1 MRTIVTDV
9 LIVGSGFGAAAPAL
23 RLSRAGYRVVIVEKG
38 PALDPHREFRQ
49 TQDPGYV
56 TQYIKGLSG
65 DHLNATYAEALG
77 GASGF
82 YEMVSL
88 RTPSKAFKQV
98 DGRGRRLWPASLDR
112 AALDPFYE
120 VAEHMLG
127 IQQIPAN
134 EVPKTGLLFAKLMKN
149 LGYSCDRAPYAV
161 QGCLGSGFCVTGCVY
176 GAKQSLLLNYLPHA
190 WEAGAEVHTDVDAV
204 SIRRLGPDQPSGHGH
219 SLTALRPR
227 YEVICRS
234 TRDPEQGTR
243 FLARLAV
250 LAGGTVGTARLLLA
264 SRKYLPGL
272 SDEVGRNI
280 CFNGSVK
287 VAGLLPDHFPDGDM
301 FTGRSHA
308 GMISYEFLESRGLT
322 IATAKP
328 LPLQLVASARIRLAS
343 DPRDPAYWGQ
353 ANLEL
358 MQRFRRRGIVLFA
371 LGLTPPGGVLTLDRE
386 GEPRL
391 HLAVD
396 NSLRDYY
403 RDTAALLRSILQ
415 RNRGHLITAEFCG
428 RDGRLLAEPFFST
441 GHPTGSCR
449 MADNPTN
456 GVVSATGEVFGCP
469 GLYISDGSVIPS
481 SLAVNTSLT
490 ILANAERIAAGILD
504 AWPATGTPPAS

>member
-1 MRTIVTDV
+1 MRTVTTDV

-23 RLSRAGYRVVIVEKG
+23 RLSRAGYGVIMVEKG
-38 PALDPHREFRQ
+38 PSLDPRSDFRQ
-49 TQDPGYV
+49 TQDPLYL
-56 TQYIKGLSG
+56 TRYIKGLAG
-65 DHLNATYAEALG
+65 DRLNATYAEALG

-88 RTPSKAFKQV
+88 RTPSKAFQQA
-98 DGRGRRLWPASLDR
+98 DTRGRRLWPTGLDR
-112 AALDPFYE
+112 VALDPFYD
-120 VAEHMLG
+120 VAERMLR
-127 IQQIPAN
+127 IEQIPAN
-134 EVPKTGLLFAKLMKN
+134 EVPKTGLLFAKLMRN

-161 QGCLGSGFCVTGCVY
+161 QGCIGSGFCVTGCIY
-176 GAKQSLLLNYLPHA
+176 GAKQSLLLNYLPRA
-190 WEAGAEVHTDVDAV
+190 RAAGAEIRTELEAV
-204 SIRRLGPDQPSGHGH
+204 SIRR
-219 SLTALRPR
+219 
-227 YEVICRS
+227 S
-234 TRDPEQGTR
+234 TSDPAQTLR
-243 FLARLAV
+243 FLARLVV

-264 SRKYLPGL
+264 SRQYLPGL

-301 FTGRSHA
+301 FTGRSHP

-328 LPLQLVASARIRLAS
+328 LPLQLVVSARIRLAS

-371 LGLTPPGGVLTLDRE
+371 LGLTPPGGVLTLNRK

-396 NSLRDYY
+396 DSLREYY
-403 RDTAALLRSILQ
+403 RDTGALLRSILK
-415 RNRGHLITAEFCG
+415 RNGGHIITAEFRG
-428 RDGRLLAEPFFST
+428 RDGRMLDEPYFST

-456 GVVSATGEVFGCP
+456 GVVSATGEVFGSP
-469 GLYISDGSVIPS
+469 GLYVSDGSVIPT

-490 ILANAERIAAGILD
+490 ILANAERIAAGILG
-504 AWPATGTPPAS
+504 AYPATGTPPAS

>member
-1 MRTIVTDV
+1 MRTVATDV

-23 RLSRAGYRVVIVEKG
+23 RLSRAGYGVIMVEKG
-38 PALDPHREFRQ
+38 PFLDPRSSFRQ
-49 TQDPGYV
+49 TQDPLYL
-56 TQYIKGLSG
+56 TRYIKGLPG
-65 DHLNATYAEALG
+65 DRLNATYAEALG

-88 RTPSKAFKQV
+88 RTPSKAFQQA
-98 DGRGRRLWPASLDR
+98 DAHGRRLWPEGLDR
-112 AALDPFYE
+112 VALDPFYD
-120 VAEHMLG
+120 VAERMLR
-127 IQQIPAN
+127 IEQIPAN

-161 QGCLGSGFCVTGCVY
+161 QGCVGSGFCVTGCIY
-176 GAKQSLLLNYLPHA
+176 GAKQSLLLNYLPRA
-190 WEAGAEVHTDVDAV
+190 RAAGAEIRTELEAV
-204 SIRRLGPDQPSGHGH
+204 SIRRLSPDRHSGHRRP
-219 SLTALRPR
+219 LTDVDLR
-227 YEVICRS
+227 YEVLCRS
-234 TRDPEQGTR
+234 TSDPARALR
-243 FLARLAV
+243 FLARLVV

-264 SRKYLPGL
+264 SRQHLPGL

-301 FTGRSHA
+301 FTGRSHP

-328 LPLQLVASARIRLAS
+328 LPLQLVVSARIRLAS

-358 MQRFRRRGIVLFA
+358 IQRFRRRGIVLFA
-371 LGLTPPGGVLTLDRE
+371 LGLTPPGGVLTLNRK
-386 GEPRL
+386 GEPSL

-396 NSLRDYY
+396 DSLREYY
-403 RDTAALLRSILQ
+403 RDTGALLRSILE
-415 RNRGHLITAEFCG
+415 RNGGHVITAEFRG
-428 RDGRLLAEPFFST
+428 RDGRVLDEPYFST

-456 GVVSATGEVFGCP
+456 GVVSATGEVFGSP
-469 GLYISDGSVIPS
+469 GLYVSDGSVIPT

-490 ILANAERIAAGILD
+490 ILANAERIAAAILD
-504 AWPATGTPPAS
+504 AYPATGTPPAS